1 MKRMQDIECVS
12 LMITNNFESKNY
24 SNYID
29 LKSITYIWRSEFRQ
43 HQIKENHESSVVVIN
58 YSFTLLY
65 LFVGKLKNSQA

>member
-29 LKSITYIWRSEFRQ
+29 LKSITYIRRSEFRQ
-43 HQIKENHESSVVVIN
+43 HQIKENHESPVVVIN